1 MAYDEGLAE
10 LIREDLGE
18 RDGLSERKMFGGLA
32 FMLDGNMVAGVYQG
46 GGMFRV
52 GPERMADALAVGGAA
67 PMKMG
72 ERTMGGYV
80 TLSPEA
86 MGDDDARGALMR
98 LALACVAELP
108 PK

>member
-10 LIREDLGE
+10 LIRDDLGE
-18 RDGLSERKMFGGLA
+18 RDGLTEKRMFGGLA
-32 FMLDGNMVAGVYQG
+32 FMLDGNMVAGVYSG

-52 GPERMADALAVGGAA
+52 GPERMADALAVAGAG
-67 PMKMG
+67 PMRMG
-72 ERTMGGYV
+72 ERTMGGFV
-80 TLSPEA
+80 VLSPEA
-86 MGDDDARGALMR
+86 MGDDDARAALMR